1 MNKLDKIIKNKNRII
16 KTELNNWTKLDKME
30 KWKKT
35 IKMDKIEKWIK
46 MDKNEKKWTKVKK

>member
-30 KWKKT
+30 KT

-46 MDKNEKKWTKVKK
+46 MKKNEKKWTKVDK